1 MKEMKI
7 NDANGNQI
15 NVSVIGMFRIP
26 DLEKEY
32 VMYSLMDDDVNNENA
47 GVLFGEVVRD
57 EEGNIQ
63 VLGILS
69 EEKDVVLAY
78 YNEIADQLGGDSNE

>member
-7 NDANGNQI
+7 CDANGNQI

-47 GVLFGEVVRD
+47 GVLLGEVVRD
-57 EEGNIQ
+57 EDGNIQ

-69 EEKDVVLAY
+69 EEKDVVVAY

>member
-1 MKEMKI
+1 MKEMII
-7 NDANGNQI
+7 NDANGNQV

-32 VMYSLMDDDVNNENA
+32 VMYSLIDDDVNNENA
-47 GVLFGEVVRD
+47 GVLLGEVVRD

-69 EEKDVVLAY
+69 EEKDVVVAY

>member
-1 MKEMKI
+1 MKEMRI
-7 NDANGNQI
+7 NDANGNQV

-47 GVLFGEVVRD
+47 GVLLGEVVRD
-57 EEGNIQ
+57 EDGNIQ

-69 EEKDVVLAY
+69 EEKDVVVAY

>member
-7 NDANGNQI
+7 YDANGNQI

-47 GVLFGEVVRD
+47 GVLLGEVVRD
-57 EEGNIQ
+57 EDGNIQ

-69 EEKDVVLAY
+69 EEKDVVVAY

>member
-1 MKEMKI
+1 MKEMRI

-47 GVLFGEVVRD
+47 GVLLGEVVRD

-69 EEKDVVLAY
+69 EENDVVVAY

>member
-1 MKEMKI
+1 MKEMRI

-47 GVLFGEVVRD
+47 GVLLGEVVRD
-57 EEGNIQ
+57 EDGNIQ

-69 EEKDVVLAY
+69 EEKDVVVAY